1 MEDHVP
7 EKKKVQ
13 NEITKINIK
22 KQYMKKK
29 LVHDK
34 ISKGV
39 NKIKKLMW

>member
-1 MEDHVP
+1 M
-7 EKKKVQ
+7 KLLKL
-13 NEITKINIK
+13 TLKIVHE
-22 KQYMKKK
+22 KK